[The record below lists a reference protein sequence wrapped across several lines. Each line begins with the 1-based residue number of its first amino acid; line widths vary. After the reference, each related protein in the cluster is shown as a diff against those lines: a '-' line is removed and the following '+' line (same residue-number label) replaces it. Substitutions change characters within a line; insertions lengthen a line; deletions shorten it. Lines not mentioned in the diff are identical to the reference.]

1 MDRKEHTF
9 FSKWRK
15 EQFFWVKTRIIC
27 LSENESEKEKN
38 LCPGENWNYLS
49 EWKLK
54 IFVWMKILFVRVK
67 TENIC
72 LSETKMICL
81 REKKLFIYLREKNY
95 LSKNWNYLS
104 EWKQKLFV
112 RVKTI
117 ELLGRNWLPSGAPG
131 SPHGCCLPPFVT
143 LFAQI
148 QK

>member
-54 IFVWMKILFVRVK
+54 YLSEWKYYLSEWKLKIFVWVKQKWFVCVKKI
-67 TENIC
+67 IY
-72 LSETKMICL
+72 LSE
-81 REKKLFIYLREKNY
+81 RKKLFV
-95 LSKNWNYLS
+95 KNWNYLS
-104 EWKQKLFV
+104 EWNQKLFV